1 MRSLALAFALVLSA
15 AQPLAA
21 QCMQPTGASIPTGP
35 GCDGGRTTGLLAT
48 FACACE
54 EPGVCNIGARCDP
67 GLPGTDCPDL
77 GMNGTCE
84 SRMWHAPNDDP
95 CIPRNR
101 DGLDPVRDCST
112 MPETFVPTCPLTF
125 TVLTRGTARFRNVFG
140 WYEAT
145 GAAPTADDL
154 HVMLDCDDA
163 AGTSVVLDVRS
174 DPAYRGGEIGFFLL
188 TPEDRTARGTCAG
201 GDCCAG
207 VERFRSGVGYAYL
220 SEVALNPEGDDFVHL
235 LVYDSRIRERKFY
248 FAWEDTFA
256 APNNDFTDLVT
267 SVEGVECSGGG
278 EDCDTGGIGACRLGV
293 TRCDGGALTCTPI
306 ATAQPEACNGAD
318 DDCDTRTDE
327 GLTPPS
333 SFCNPNG
340 VCNGTSASCG
350 GAAGWVCSYPPSF
363 QATETRCDG
372 LDNDC
377 DGGIDEPFAGINPT
391 TGAGLACSVGT
402 GVCRRTGN
410 FVCLADG
417 TNAVCSVTS
426 PGAGS
431 PETCNNLDDDCNG
444 RIDDAIPAS
453 AIPTVTV
460 PRAGG
465 GTVRVMAYE
474 ASRADA
480 TASSPGLAE
489 TVACARPNVVPWTT
503 VTWAEAEAAC
513 CALNASGSCTGSSG
527 WRLCDAAD
535 WETACEGPS
544 GSCDWSYSTA
554 CSSSSP
560 TRCNGMEYDCDPM
573 ASGDQ
578 DCLFNTASAAFP
590 ACFAEWGATD
600 AYDLSGNVRE
610 WTFTPVGSGIH
621 EVRGGSYYTIESG
634 RACEFDFTVGVDT
647 SALENTGFRCCLY

>member
-1 MRSLALAFALVLSA
+1 MRSLALAFALVLTA

-48 FACACE
+48 FACACD

-154 HVMLDCDDA
+154 HVMLDCDDP

-174 DPAYRGGEIGFFLL
+174 DPRYRGGEIGFFLL
-188 TPEDRTARGTCAG
+188 TPEDRSARGTCAG
-201 GDCCAG
+201 GDCCAS

-278 EDCDTGGIGACRLGV
+278 EDCDTGGVGACRLGV

-318 DDCDTRTDE
+318 DDCDGSIDD
-327 GLTPPS
+327 G
-333 SFCNPNG
+333 
-340 VCNGTSASCG
+340 ASCG
-350 GAAGWVCSYPPSF
+350 ANEVCDDGRCVPNCLVSDEFVCSGGF
-363 QATETRCDG
+363 ECDG
-372 LDNDC
+372 DTGRC
-377 DGGIDEPFAGINPT
+377 VETACRGVSCPEGEVCRGGSCFAECEGVVCPFGQLCLRDQCVDPCAGIAC
-391 TGAGLACSVGT
+391 GAGQ
-402 GVCRRTGN
+402 VCRGG
-410 FVCLADG
+410 VCLAGCGSCDG
-417 TNAVCSVTS
+417 ISCGGGLVCSTPGAECTDPSCAAPCAAGTHCAAGRCVDDCEGALCPRGQS
-426 PGAGS
+426 CVDGECVSPGGRDAGVASRDASGGLDGGVRMDAGPGAGRG
-431 PETCNNLDDDCNG
+431 CAC
-444 RIDDAIPAS
+444 
-453 AIPTVTV
+453 
-460 PRAGG
+460 RAG
-465 GTVRVMAYE
+465 
-474 ASRADA
+474 
-480 TASSPGLAE
+480 
-489 TVACARPNVVPWTT
+489 
-503 VTWAEAEAAC
+503 
-513 CALNASGSCTGSSG
+513 
-527 WRLCDAAD
+527 
-535 WETACEGPS
+535 
-544 GSCDWSYSTA
+544 
-554 CSSSSP
+554 
-560 TRCNGMEYDCDPM
+560 
-573 ASGDQ
+573 
-578 DCLFNTASAAFP
+578 
-590 ACFAEWGATD
+590 
-600 AYDLSGNVRE
+600 
-610 WTFTPVGSGIH
+610 
-621 EVRGGSYYTIESG
+621 RGGRG
-634 RACEFDFTVGVDT
+634 GGLVLAAMA
-647 SALENTGFRCCLY
+647 ALALVLRRR

>member
-1 MRSLALAFALVLSA
+1 VSRRRIVVACALAVLV
-15 AQPLAA
+15 
-21 QCMQPTGASIPTGP
+21 TGCTV
-35 GCDGGRTTGLLAT
+35 
-48 FACACE
+48 
-54 EPGVCNIGARCDP
+54 EPYC
-67 GLPGTDCPDL
+67 
-77 GMNGTCE
+77 
-84 SRMWHAPNDDP
+84 
-95 CIPRNR
+95 
-101 DGLDPVRDCST
+101 
-112 MPETFVPTCPLTF
+112 LT
-125 TVLTRGTARFRNVFG
+125 
-140 WYEAT
+140 
-145 GAAPTADDL
+145 
-154 HVMLDCDDA
+154 CDDA
-163 AGTSVVLDVRS
+163 AVDAPVDAGRDGGPDAGRDAGLPADVPPERPDGCLDDELCNGFDDDCDGPVDEGIDTSRDLENCGGCGQRCAPIHAFPECADGMCTLTGCDVGWLDRDM
-174 DPAYRGGEIGFFLL
+174 DPATGCEYRCLPTATDDSLCNLSDDDCDFSVDEDVALDTDANNCGRCGNVCGFPRSVATCEAGTCVLSACDLGFYDIDMRPTNGCEYACNLDPSGL
-188 TPEDRTARGTCAG
+188 ESCTARDD
-201 GDCCAG
+201 DCDGA
-207 VERFRSGVGYAYL
+207 AD
-220 SEVALNPEGDDFVHL
+220 EGD
-235 LVYDSRIRERKFY
+235 
-248 FAWEDTFA
+248 
-256 APNNDFTDLVT
+256 P
-267 SVEGVECSGGG
+267 GGG
-278 EDCDTGGIGACRLGV
+278 ATCGSDEGACVAGT
-293 TRCDGGALTCTPI
+293 TRCDRGRVICEGEIVP
-306 ATAQPEACNGAD
+306 TAERCNGAD
-318 DDCDTRTDE
+318 DDCDGTIDE
-327 GLTPPS
+327 G
-333 SFCNPNG
+333 NPESG
-340 VCNGTSASCG
+340 RVCGTSTGLCEVG
-350 GAAGWVCSYPPSF
+350 REVCS
-363 QATETRCDG
+363 
-372 LDNDC
+372 
-377 DGGIDEPFAGINPT
+377 GGVLVC
-391 TGAGLACSVGT
+391 TGGT
-402 GVCRRTGN
+402 GPV
-410 FVCLADG
+410 
-417 TNAVCSVTS
+417 
-426 PGAGS
+426 